1 MVDAAMEQIYKY
13 IEENDDCQFTMQELK
28 NVITTEHI
36 PDEKTIKKRLIERF
50 HDDIIISTKF
60 GSNTIKYMF

>member
-36 PDEKTIKKRLIERF
+36 PDEKTIKKRLI
-50 HDDIIISTKF
+50 
-60 GSNTIKYMF
+60 